1 MNQEL
6 ITKWKVSYLRE
17 DMFTHKETPN
27 SLIFDTQKEALEWC
41 CRAGVGVIPTPVKGK
56 IISKFQA
63 SSFASLGIYGKY
75 QKVWE
80 EV

>member
-1 MNQEL
+1 MTQEL

-17 DMFTHKETPN
+17 DMFTHKETSN
-27 SLIFDTQKEALEWC
+27 SLIFDTQKEALDWC
-41 CRAGVGVIPTPVKGK
+41 LMASVGVIPSPVKGK
-56 IISKFQA
+56 IVSKFQNT
-63 SSFASLGIYGKY
+63 SFANLGIYGKY